1 MSSQFMRWDL
11 VLLALIVGV
20 PYGLIAIGGVR
31 DWLSERA
38 WLAEYHA
45 THPNAPRH
53 HHWVPKPDWWTHR
66 YDGIK

>member
-1 MSSQFMRWDL
+1 
-11 VLLALIVGV
+11 V
-20 PYGLIAIGGVR
+20 PYGLIALAGVR

-66 YDGIK
+66 YQGIK